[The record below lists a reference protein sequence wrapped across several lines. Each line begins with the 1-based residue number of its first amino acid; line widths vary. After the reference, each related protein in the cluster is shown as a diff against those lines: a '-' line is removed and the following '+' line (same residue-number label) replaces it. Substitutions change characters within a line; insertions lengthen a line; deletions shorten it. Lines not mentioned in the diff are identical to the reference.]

1 MKTGNSHSTNI
12 VLSSY
17 PLNFAI
23 QSCPIIFRQL
33 IAFLP
38 CYVPVSAFAFRLG
51 RQFTALS
58 YGVEPFFYFST
69 DPIWAHELLPL
80 LGAMH
85 VYLGLTLLGVALGS
99 LGRDRPS
106 ALVVLVVCH
115 VQTSLLSF
123 VGARRLFS
131 CSA

>member
-69 DPIWAHELLPL
+69 DPIWAHQLLTL

-85 VYLGLTLLGVALGS
+85 VYLGLTLLGVALGA

-106 ALVVLVVCH
+106 ALVVLAGCH
-115 VQTSLLSF
+115 IANLLF
-123 VGARRLFS
+123 EIDWCLCGAIQL
-131 CSA
+131 